1 MSRTISSLVGEPL
14 SQLNA
19 DVTSAG
25 ATLAPTGDPTAVRTA
40 ADRAMGAAAAIA
52 ALNNADLLCEPAH
65 DSRALRRAHE
75 TLCAARTTALALAV
89 PRGSVEGIDA
99 VIQVIAEG
107 LDAKRVP
114 SV

>member
-19 DVTSAG
+19 EVTSAG
-25 ATLAPTGDPTAVRTA
+25 ATLAPTGDPQAVRA
-40 ADRAMGAAAAIA
+40 ATDRALGAAAAIA
-52 ALNNADLLCEPAH
+52 ALDDADLLCEPAH
-65 DSRALRRAHE
+65 DPRALRRAHE

-99 VIQVIAEG
+99 VIHAIAKG
-107 LDAKRVP
+107 LEAKRVP
-114 SV
+114 SA